1 MKNLLMIEQKHEVQY
16 FDGVCYRKCVL
27 IFNDETRKE
36 VLIRADVATG
46 AQAPAD
52 TAQCTQ
58 HYQSLLDNV
67 YGLEK
72 KPKNYPR
79 VDRNDMDI
87 LCFLYMG
94 DYYRQKLESLIPK

>member
-1 MKNLLMIEQKHEVQY
+1 MKQLLSITQKHEVQY
-16 FDGVCYRKCVL
+16 VNVVCYRKCML

-52 TAQCTQ
+52 MVQRIQ
-58 HYQSLLDNV
+58 YYQSLLDNV